1 MPSPVSSVQIE
12 IADCKGLLGIS
23 LLRIYQMRMYK
34 LHSWILSGSYYMG
47 GESPYQSSK
56 PTIVHQPH
64 VMRSSNNTEK
74 HGTLPPIPPSYTVHN

>member
-1 MPSPVSSVQIE
+1 
-12 IADCKGLLGIS
+12 
-23 LLRIYQMRMYK
+23 
-34 LHSWILSGSYYMG
+34 MG

-74 HGTLPPIPPSYTVHN
+74 HGNLPPIPPSYTVHN